1 MIRVVIADLRAA
13 CSTLANNRAIT
24 IRWLAAG
31 LGGTAIHI
39 LLWQVSE
46 PPDIFSDF
54 YKAYW
59 PAAEYLSDNGLSA
72 TWPLTEKGGFSN
84 LPIFGWL
91 FVPLVPLGE
100 EPAAWTYLAIG
111 LAALLGAWA
120 LLTRLAALK
129 APFAAILLFLFL
141 VNGPVLNSLR
151 EGQSTHFILLLL
163 VAALL
168 LWRAK
173 LEYAAGVVLGVCAV
187 IKLPLLLFGAY
198 FLLRRRW
205 RIVAGGA
212 MSMTAVGLLSLSL
225 FGVAGHLGWYAEWVA
240 PFLHTAIPAFNV
252 QSIDGFLIRLAAEVT
267 DLRDWEPREPSL
279 AHRIARLCAFAVMF
293 GGSYWVVWRAAGSGP
308 RVPGS
313 SGASARDL
321 LEFVLVL
328 TLALITSPVSW
339 THYYL
344 LMLLP
349 WGLYLGGQLALPDD
363 AATRWLMR
371 IGYSLAALPVIMP
384 AEVEPN
390 WPTAILARTVVS
402 AWLFGGLLMFTALAR
417 GAWRGD
423 IKVVEGLRGEQR

>member
-1 MIRVVIADLRAA
+1 MRVAIADLRAA
-13 CSTLANNRAIT
+13 CSRLANNPAIM
-24 IRWLAAG
+24 WLAAG
-31 LGGTAIHI
+31 LGGIAIHI

-46 PPDIFSDF
+46 PPDTFSDF

-59 PAAEYLSDNGLSA
+59 PAAEYLYEDGLSA
-72 TWPLTEKGGFSN
+72 AWPLTEKGGFSN

-100 EPAAWTYLAIG
+100 ETAAWTYLAIG
-111 LAALLGAWA
+111 LVALLGAWA
-120 LLTRLAALK
+120 LLTWFARLT

-163 VAALL
+163 VVALS

-173 LEYAAGVVLGVCAV
+173 LECAAGAVLGVCAM
-187 IKLPLLLFGAY
+187 IKLPLLLYCAY
-198 FLLRRRW
+198 FLLRQRW

-212 MSMTAVGLLSLSL
+212 MSMTVIGLLSLSL

-252 QSIDGFLIRLAAEVT
+252 QSIDGFLIRLAAQVT

-279 AHRIARLCAFAVMF
+279 AHRIARLGTFAVMF
-293 GGSYWVVWRAAGSGP
+293 GGSYWVLRRAAGSRP

-321 LEFVLVL
+321 LEFALVL
-328 TLALITSPVSW
+328 ILALITSPVSW

-344 LMLLP
+344 FILLP
-349 WGLYLGGQLALPDD
+349 WGLYLGGRLPLSDD
-363 AATRWLMR
+363 AATRWLMS
-371 IGYSLAALPVIMP
+371 IGYALAAMPVIMP
-384 AEVEPN
+384 AEVAPS
-390 WPTAILARTVVS
+390 WPAAILARTLVS
-402 AWLFGGLLMFTALAR
+402 AWLCGGLLIFVALVR
-417 GAWRGD
+417 GVWRAEMRA
-423 IKVVEGLRGEQR
+423 VEILRGEQR